1 MEWDAAAIMD
11 ICIGIFF
18 LLFGAGLLYMFIRLG
33 AVLGRTTSIL
43 EDVNKEVTPLLT
55 RVEATLDGVNAELG
69 KVDEITGS
77 VAVMVKT
84 AENATTAAETAV
96 SKPIKKVAGLAAA
109 ANKGLTS
116 LFSKEGRSA

>member
-1 MEWDAAAIMD
+1 MEWDAGAIMD

-33 AVLGRTTSIL
+33 AVLGRVTGIL
-43 EDVNKEVTPLLT
+43 EDVNQEVTPLLT
-55 RVEATLDGVNAELG
+55 RVETTLDGVNSELG

-84 AENATTAAETAV
+84 AETATTAAEKAV
-96 SKPIKKVAGLAAA
+96 TKPIKKVSGLMAA
-109 ANKGLTS
+109 ANKGLSS
-116 LFSKEGRSA
+116 LWSRAGGSV